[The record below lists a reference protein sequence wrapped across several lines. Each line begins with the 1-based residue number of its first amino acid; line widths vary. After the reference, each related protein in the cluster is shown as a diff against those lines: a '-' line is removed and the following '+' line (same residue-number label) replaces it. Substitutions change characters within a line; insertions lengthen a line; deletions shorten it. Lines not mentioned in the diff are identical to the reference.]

1 LIGEKILAA
10 REAANMTQ
18 EELGKAVGVSR
29 DTIRRWEK
37 EKTAPKVDQL
47 MAIAHVTENESLL
60 SLCKDLYEKAESV
73 KRDTTEKLSIPV
85 ISMRTPACAG
95 DGNGIEVISLEA
107 DEWEDVDR
115 SLFRT
120 MDEFRKPFAVYVEG
134 DSMEEM
140 DIFEGERAV
149 INPAEPPEDGECAL
163 ISYKSRWS
171 IKGVQI
177 PVSTDVITV

>member
-120 MDEFRKPFAVYVEG
+120 MDG
-134 DSMEEM
+134 
-140 DIFEGERAV
+140 
-149 INPAEPPEDGECAL
+149 
-163 ISYKSRWS
+163 IS
-171 IKGVQI
+171 Q
-177 PVSTDVITV
+177 TVCRLRRGG